1 MKNNS
6 FSNNIEYSDSKVKT
20 EVILETSFS
29 KEIRILLKEGQVMR
43 DHKAPY
49 PIVIH
54 LLEGSI
60 DFGIEGDANRLSKGA
75 ILTLE
80 GNVAH
85 NLYAHEDSIVRLTLS
100 KLDKAERV
108 QDVAEKSTK

>member
-1 MKNNS
+1 MENTS
-6 FSNNIEYSDSKVKT
+6 FRNKIEYSDSKVKT

-29 KEIRILLKEGQVMR
+29 KEIRILLKKGQVMR

-49 PIVIH
+49 PIIVH

-60 DFGIEGDANRLSKGA
+60 DFGIEGNVNHLSKGE
-75 ILTLE
+75 ILTLD
-80 GNVAH
+80 GNIPH

-100 KLDKAERV
+100 KLDKADRV
-108 QDVAEKSTK
+108 KDVAEKSTK